1 MTQKRSKIET
11 TRTNKIIKQ
20 ITKINILTE
29 LGLITFIYLT
39 SRNSKYLKTSSINPS
54 TSSFATGCLSGL

>member
-29 LGLITFIYLT
+29 LGLIKFLNLT

>member
-11 TRTNKIIKQ
+11 TRTNKRIKQ
-20 ITKINILTE
+20 ITKINIITE
-29 LGLITFIYLT
+29 LRLIKFLNLT